1 MPAVCVALLF
11 ILSEFSEMNANIT
24 GNTIKCNKRNER
36 RLLKRTG
43 KSYVT
48 YKGVVIP
55 AKATPISEVSYL

>member
-1 MPAVCVALLF
+1 
-11 ILSEFSEMNANIT
+11 MNANIT

-36 RLLKRTG
+36 RLLKMTG

-55 AKATPISEVSYL
+55 AKATPTSEVSYL